1 MQFTLDR
8 SNREGSVAESGDG
21 ASGPG
26 ASATPHPPPVPDHTA
41 GIHPPPDGFHEPV
54 DPPWGRP
61 VEPVPPS
68 TPAVAVGGVIGESV
82 LPLPLAAL
90 ADGGSESRTTD
101 SPQTRARTKF
111 ALKADL
117 DVRSKPSLAF
127 HWRLTSPPLTGAQ
140 ARSGCK
146 SGCKP

>member
-1 MQFTLDR
+1 MSVASRSASLSLQFPLDR

-68 TPAVAVGGVIGESV
+68 TPAVAVGDVVVERPSV
-82 LPLPLAAL
+82 LPLLTKML
-90 ADGGSESRTTD
+90 LTLLSLVSCSLFVWYWGGGRV
-101 SPQTRARTKF
+101 QIGKMIANK
-111 ALKADL
+111 
-117 DVRSKPSLAF
+117 DVGRPKG
-127 HWRLTSPPLTGAQ
+127 T
-140 ARSGCK
+140 
-146 SGCKP
+146 